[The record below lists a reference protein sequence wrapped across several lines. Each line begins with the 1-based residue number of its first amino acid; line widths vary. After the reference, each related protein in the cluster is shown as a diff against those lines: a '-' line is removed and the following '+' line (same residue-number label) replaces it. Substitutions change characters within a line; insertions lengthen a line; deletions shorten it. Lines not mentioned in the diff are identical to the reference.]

1 MGDEPIVFLAAF
13 PDIQSAIKVNGGG
26 NGARITLDIPETEL
40 PAIARLLLM
49 RGRVLRI
56 TVEAQAGASN
66 DSTPTQGRSRRGRR
80 PTDLADLEETDA

>member
-1 MGDEPIVFLAAF
+1 MGEEPIEFLAAF

-26 NGARITLDIPETEL
+26 NGARIALDIPETEL

-56 TVEAQAGASN
+56 TVEAKANQNDTTPRASN
-66 DSTPTQGRSRRGRR
+66 RTRR
-80 PTDLADLEETDA
+80 PSDLSEFEAFDE